1 MKRGELLVVSIED
14 VAKHA
19 GVSIATV
26 SRVLNRT
33 GYVSEDTELKVLKAV
48 NELDYKPHISARTLA
63 RKKSQLV
70 GIVMSK
76 RIYEL
81 LDKDIGKFYGIIL
94 DAIENNVMMY
104 KMTSKRIVF
113 EEEEVSGC
121 DGYIILGSDMN
132 EEEIEEISVRSKVVL
147 VDHYIDGL
155 RVDSVLSDGYDG
167 VFYITQKFI
176 DNGFNKIVHLH
187 GLLKYYGFRDR
198 YTGYVAAMRKN
209 GRLPVSIEYD
219 ELHEEVD
226 NVLKKILRDNIP
238 EVIVCS
244 NDVIAINVLRKLEEW
259 GYRIPEEINVV
270 GFDDIPNAEREG
282 LSTLRVQKS
291 ELGFNAVKRLY
302 ELLNNQSLHPY
313 KQSIYTSYVKRSS
326 TVI

>member
-1 MKRGELLVVSIED
+1 VVSIED

-33 GYVSEDTELKVLKAV
+33 GYVSDDTELKVLKAV

-76 RIYEL
+76 RICEL
-81 LDKDIGKFYGIIL
+81 LDKDIGKFYRIIL

-104 KMTSKRIVF
+104 KMASKRILF
-113 EEEEVSGC
+113 EEEEISGC

-132 EEEIEEISVRSKVVL
+132 EEEIEEITAKSKVVL

-167 VFYITQKFI
+167 VFYITQKFL
-176 DNGFNKIVHLH
+176 DSGFNKIVHLH

-226 NVLKKILRDNIP
+226 NVLKKILRDNVP
-238 EVIVCS
+238 EVIICS
-244 NDVIAINVLRKLEEW
+244 NDVIAINALRKLKEW
-259 GYRIPEEINVV
+259 EYTIPDEINIV
-270 GFDDIPNAEREG
+270 GFDDIPDAEKEG

>member
-1 MKRGELLVVSIED
+1 MVSIED

-33 GYVSEDTELKVLKAV
+33 GYVSDDTELKVLKAV

-81 LDKDIGKFYGIIL
+81 LDKDIGKFYRIIL

-104 KMTSKRIVF
+104 KMASKRILF
-113 EEEEVSGC
+113 EEEEISGC

-132 EEEIEEISVRSKVVL
+132 EEEIEEITAKSKVVL

-167 VFYITQKFI
+167 VFYITQKFL
-176 DNGFNKIVHLH
+176 DSGFNKIVHLH

-226 NVLKKILRDNIP
+226 NVLKKILRDNVP
-238 EVIVCS
+238 EVIICS
-244 NDVIAINVLRKLEEW
+244 NDVIAINALRKLKEW
-259 GYRIPEEINVV
+259 EYTIPEEINIV
-270 GFDDIPNAEREG
+270 GFDDIPDAEKEG

>member
-1 MKRGELLVVSIED
+1 MVSIED

-33 GYVSEDTELKVLKAV
+33 GYVSDDTELKVLKAV

-81 LDKDIGKFYGIIL
+81 LDKDIGKFYRIIL

-104 KMTSKRIVF
+104 KMASKRILF
-113 EEEEVSGC
+113 EEEEISGC

-132 EEEIEEISVRSKVVL
+132 EEEIEEIAAKSKVVL

-167 VFYITQKFI
+167 VFYITQKFL
-176 DNGFNKIVHLH
+176 DSGFNKIVHLH

-226 NVLKKILRDNIP
+226 NVLKKILRDNVP
-238 EVIVCS
+238 EVIICS
-244 NDVIAINVLRKLEEW
+244 NDVIAINALRKLKEW
-259 GYRIPEEINVV
+259 EYTIPEEINVV

>member
-1 MKRGELLVVSIED
+1 MVSIED

-33 GYVSEDTELKVLKAV
+33 GYVSDDTELKVLKAV

-81 LDKDIGKFYGIIL
+81 LDKDIGKFYRIIL

-104 KMTSKRIVF
+104 KMASKRILF
-113 EEEEVSGC
+113 EEEEISGC

-132 EEEIEEISVRSKVVL
+132 EEEIEEITAKSKVVL

-167 VFYITQKFI
+167 VFYITQKFL
-176 DNGFNKIVHLH
+176 DSGFNKIVHLH

-226 NVLKKILRDNIP
+226 NVLKKILRDNVP
-238 EVIVCS
+238 EVIICS
-244 NDVIAINVLRKLEEW
+244 NDVIAINALRKLKEW
-259 GYRIPEEINVV
+259 EYTIPEEINIV
-270 GFDDIPNAEREG
+270 GFDDIPDAEKEG

-302 ELLNNQSLHPY
+302 ELLNNQSLHRY

>member
-1 MKRGELLVVSIED
+1 MVSIED
-14 VAKHA
+14 VARHA

-33 GYVSEDTELKVLKAV
+33 GYVSEETELKVLKAV

-76 RIYEL
+76 RVYEL
-81 LDKDIGKFYGIIL
+81 LDKDIGKFYKIIL

-113 EEEEVSGC
+113 EEAEVAGC
-121 DGYIILGSDMN
+121 DGYIILGSDMG
-132 EEEIEEISVRSKVVL
+132 EEKIEEIAVKSKVVL

-167 VFYITQKFI
+167 VFYITQKFL
-176 DNGFNKIVHLH
+176 DSGFNKIVHLH

-226 NVLKKILRDNIP
+226 NVLKKILRDNVP
-238 EVIVCS
+238 EVIICS
-244 NDVIAINVLRKLEEW
+244 NDVIAINALQKLKEW
-259 GYRIPEEINVV
+259 DYKIPEEINIV
-270 GFDDIPNAEREG
+270 GFDDIPDAEKVG

-313 KQSIYTSYVKRSS
+313 KQSIYTSYVKRNS
-326 TVI
+326 TTI

>member
-1 MKRGELLVVSIED
+1 VVSIED

-33 GYVSEDTELKVLKAV
+33 GYVSDDTELKVLKAV

-81 LDKDIGKFYGIIL
+81 LDKDIGKFYRIIL

-104 KMTSKRIVF
+104 KMASKRILF
-113 EEEEVSGC
+113 EEEEISGC

-132 EEEIEEISVRSKVVL
+132 EEEIEEITAKSKVVL

-167 VFYITQKFI
+167 VFYITQKFL
-176 DNGFNKIVHLH
+176 DSGFNKIVHLH

-226 NVLKKILRDNIP
+226 NVLKKILRDNVP
-238 EVIVCS
+238 EVIICS
-244 NDVIAINVLRKLEEW
+244 NDVIAINALRKLKEW
-259 GYRIPEEINVV
+259 EYTIPEEINIV
-270 GFDDIPNAEREG
+270 GFDDIPDAEKEG